1 MLLLLLGNNSV
12 GLLGRRAGDLTKL
25 VTAVVLHVVSLLAS
39 FGFLS
44 NMTLA
49 SSPVATLLCLVTYA
63 GIIRASDMQVTDGNG
78 RSSETHGIRATG
90 AAATCGQTVEG

>member
-1 MLLLLLGNNSV
+1 MLLLLGNNSV

-25 VTAVVLHVVSLLAS
+25 VTAVVLRVVSLLAP

-49 SSPVATLLCLVTYA
+49 SSPIATLLCLVTCA

-78 RSSETHGIRATG
+78 RSSETHGIRATE